1 MADERPEV
9 ASSEAYRRPSLLET
23 IGERI
28 ARAVP
33 DGAPRRWLRDA
44 YRAALKIRS
53 GGRGFES
60 RLPGGESVRLLP
72 EYRFVTWN
80 PAEYEAFRAA
90 SKVGGV
96 ALDVGANVG
105 AYALLFGRWVRP
117 GGRVYAFE
125 PAPDAFDGLSRH
137 VALNGLGDVV
147 TPVRAAAAGASGT
160 ASLRVDGI
168 SGANRLSEGDGGGS
182 IDVEAVTIDDFCARK
197 GIRPSIIKID
207 VEGAELEVLRGARE
221 TIRIGGD
228 DLALFVEMH
237 PSIWREMGISA
248 ADLQAELASQ
258 GLRAESLRPT
268 SDPWALEGECLRIV
282 RADAAGGD

>member
-1 MADERPEV
+1 MDDERPEV

-23 IGERI
+23 IGGRI

-33 DGAPRRWLRDA
+33 EGAVRRWMRDA
-44 YRAALKIRS
+44 YRAALRLRV
-53 GGRGFES
+53 GRHGFEA
-60 RLPGGESVRLLP
+60 RLPGGETVRLLP

-80 PAEYEAFRAA
+80 PAEYEAFRSA
-90 SKVGGV
+90 SKSGGV

-105 AYALLFGRWVRP
+105 AYALLFGWWVQP

-137 VALNGLGDVV
+137 VLLNDLDGVV
-147 TPVRAAAAGASGT
+147 RPVRVAAAGASGT
-160 ASLRVDGI
+160 ATLRVDGI
-168 SGANRLSEGDGGGS
+168 SGANRLSEDDSGGS
-182 IDVEAVTIDDFCARK
+182 IEIDAVTIDDFCARE
-197 GIRPSIIKID
+197 GIRPTVIKID

-221 TIRIGGD
+221 TIRAVGD

-248 ADLQAELASQ
+248 ADLQTELASQ
-258 GLRAESLRPT
+258 GLRAESLSPT

-282 RADAAGGD
+282 RGVG